1 MQFLGFFFVIVLKTD
16 KNETVNSG
24 LTRHVKYLKKLHK
37 AIFVTLPTFDGTNLP
52 MDQQSFL
59 ENAPLPRHIAIIMD
73 GNGRWALEQGKDRIH
88 GHYQGVGSVR
98 EVVEGCGEAGIEYLT
113 LYAFSTE
120 NWSRPRHE
128 VDALMELLV
137 STIRNEVEALKKNKV
152 RLRLIGDIAA
162 LPEKCQRE
170 LQEGMELTKE
180 GTGLNLILALSYS
193 SKWEILRAVNNIA
206 RDVADHKIGPGTLD
220 EDLFKSY
227 LCTAG
232 IPDPE
237 LMIRTGGEHR
247 ISNFLLYQSAY
258 TELYFTDIHWPDF
271 RKKDLFAAIANF
283 QQRERRFGKTG
294 AQVKTGSLK

>member
-1 MQFLGFFFVIVLKTD
+1 
-16 KNETVNSG
+16 
-24 LTRHVKYLKKLHK
+24 
-37 AIFVTLPTFDGTNLP
+37 
-52 MDQQSFL
+52 MDQKSFL
-59 ENAPLPRHIAIIMD
+59 ENALLPRHIAIIMD

-98 EVVEGCGEAGIEYLT
+98 EVVEGCGELGIEYLT

-120 NWSRPRHE
+120 NWSRPKHE

-137 STIRNEVEALKKNKV
+137 STIRNEVEELKRNKV

-180 GTGLNLILALSYS
+180 GTGLNLVLALSYS
-193 SKWEILRAVNNIA
+193 SKWEIISAIKDIA
-206 RDVADHKIGPGTLD
+206 RDVADHKISPD
-220 EDLFKSY
+220 IINEDLFKNY

-258 TELYFTDIHWPDF
+258 TELYFTDIHWPEF

-294 AQVKTGSLK
+294 AQINQTH